1 MKYILLVL
9 IILNGCSTQEVDNEP
24 CEIYEERPF
33 ITREYFRYPMEGY
46 IEKTTFE
53 MVCVK

>member
-33 ITREYFRYPMEGY
+33 VTREYFRYPMEGY
-46 IEKTTFE
+46 IEKTTFV
-53 MVCVK
+53 MACVS